1 MNITIQDGIEYW
13 VNDRGVILISKNASL
28 LKDEVLGKLLKTAF
42 DLYPTI
48 DVAEVDATTLGTRG
62 GLKVTFSVY
71 LDTGAIAALPSIYDE
86 KPTKRGKK

>member
-13 VNDRGVILISKNASL
+13 VNDRGVILISKNAAL
-28 LKDEVLGKLLKTAF
+28 LKDEVLGKLLKTAY
-42 DLYPTI
+42 DIYPVA
-48 DVAEVDATTLGTRG
+48 DVADVDATSLGDG

-71 LDTGAIAALPSIYDE
+71 LNADEIAALPSIYDE